1 MLGNCIL
8 VKPTQTAWRSHCQ
21 VAKDSNARALSIPA
35 SATIQSFASTPSQSG
50 FSEIQPFVDLNQIA
64 FGVLGVAALGTVGYG
79 LYAKNNNSKNR
90 RRISYDS
97 YQTTYPQKRSA
108 ENSNDL
114 DQLWLKIGQQIIKGK
129 TMIFNYLEIRKC
141 LSLLCLLV

>member
-1 MLGNCIL
+1 MLSGSSPISL
-8 VKPTQTAWRSHCQ
+8 LTGIPQAIGAAA
-21 VAKDSNARALSIPA
+21 VAAIKFITPKAGATSKIDGP
-35 SATIQSFASTPSQSG
+35 SAPSQSG

-90 RRISYDS
+90 RRISYDNYDS
-97 YQTTYPQKRSA
+97 YQTSYPQKRSA

-129 TMIFNYLEIRKC
+129 NVIF
-141 LSLLCLLV
+141 

>member
-1 MLGNCIL
+1 MTGI
-8 VKPTQTAWRSHCQ
+8 PQAIGAAA
-21 VAKDSNARALSIPA
+21 VAAIKFITPKAG
-35 SATIQSFASTPSQSG
+35 ATSKIDGPSTSSQSG

-97 YQTTYPQKRSA
+97 YQTSYPQKRSA